1 MYVNMLC
8 RPKKERS
15 RTLVG
20 AGLKTSSAL
29 FYHLF
34 YYAYSLFLVFAMI
47 TKDSGNDILGE

>member
-1 MYVNMLC
+1 MSS
-8 RPKKERS
+8 KKERS

-34 YYAYSLFLVFAMI
+34 YYAYSLFLVVAMI
-47 TKDSGNDILGE
+47 TKDSGNDILAE